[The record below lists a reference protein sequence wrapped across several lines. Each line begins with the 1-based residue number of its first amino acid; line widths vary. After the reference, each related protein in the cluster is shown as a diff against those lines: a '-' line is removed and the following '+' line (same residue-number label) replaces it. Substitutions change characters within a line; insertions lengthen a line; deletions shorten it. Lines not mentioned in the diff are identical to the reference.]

1 MQAPAPV
8 DVAVPGD
15 AAAALRMAAAARGD
29 AIAFIVLGESYA
41 PMLLGTA
48 LRILGDRNA
57 AEAAVYG
64 VLLEAWRSARSFD
77 PLHFS
82 VRIWWTIG
90 VRTAALRA
98 LPEHR
103 STRMASLHDTQITTV
118 DDRTEAAD
126 LGPLR
131 SAVQSAMID
140 LDDDPRGMLQLAY
153 FEGLGAAEI
162 AARSESTADAVRYQV
177 AEGLRK
183 FAAALA
189 GNKAPSG
196 PVGAHE
202 RLAAAYLLGEL
213 APDDAAR
220 FDLGEPLAGLQPTEV
235 TALRDAIHGIALYTF
250 PASPMPQ
257 MRARLL
263 ASITGPERLAPFA
276 DDLGALLSLE
286 PNDTRELLARV
297 DAPHGW
303 RDDAAGLRILPI
315 GTAAAEDRSAET
327 LTDGTGDLDVTM
339 VQRPAWPRDCLVRV
353 APGVA
358 VPSRYPHSEARVLV
372 LQGGLRRGDHEA
384 RPGDIVFWRPGTAL
398 GAAEIEGP
406 ELILA
411 VSATVARRPGRR

>member
-15 AAAALRMAAAARGD
+15 AAAAQRMAAAARGD
-29 AIAFIVLGESYA
+29 AIAYIVLCESYA
-41 PMLLGTA
+41 PMLLGAA
-48 LRILGDRNA
+48 LRILGDRGA

-77 PLHFS
+77 PRRFS

-90 VRTAALRA
+90 ARTAALRA

-131 SAVQSAMID
+131 QAVQSAMID
-140 LDDDPRGMLQLAY
+140 LDDEPRSALQLAY

-162 AARSESTADAVRYQV
+162 AARSQSTADAVRSQV
-177 AEGLRK
+177 ADGLRR

-189 GNKAPSG
+189 AARPSSG
-196 PVGAHE
+196 PIGTHE

-213 APDDAAR
+213 SHDDAAR

-235 TALRDAIHGIALYTF
+235 AGLRDAIHGIALYTF

-276 DDLGALLSLE
+276 DDLGALLGLQSSE
-286 PNDTRELLARV
+286 IRDLLARV

-303 RDDAAGLRILPI
+303 RDDAAGLRYLPI
-315 GTAAAEDRSAET
+315 GTGSEERAET
-327 LTDGTGDLDVTM
+327 LTDVTGDLDVTM

-353 APGVA
+353 APGVG

-372 LQGGLRRGDHEA
+372 LQGGLRRGDHDA

-398 GAAEIEGP
+398 GAAESDGP

-411 VSATVARRPGRR
+411 ISATVTRRPGRR

>member
-1 MQAPAPV
+1 MHAPAPV

-15 AAAALRMAAAARGD
+15 AAAAQRMAAAARGD

-41 PMLLGTA
+41 PMLLGAA
-48 LRILGDRNA
+48 LRILGDRGA
-57 AEAAVYG
+57 AEAAVYS

-77 PLHFS
+77 PRHFS

-90 VRTAALRA
+90 ARTAALRA

-140 LDDDPRGMLQLAY
+140 LDDDPRSALQLAY

-162 AARSESTADAVRYQV
+162 AARSQSTADAVRYEV
-177 AEGLRK
+177 AEGLRR

-189 GNKAPSG
+189 GARPSSG
-196 PVGAHE
+196 PLGAHE

-213 APDDAAR
+213 SADDAAR
-220 FDLGEPLAGLQPTEV
+220 FDLGEPVGGLQATEV
-235 TALRDAIHGIALYTF
+235 AALRDAVHGIALYTF

-263 ASITGPERLAPFA
+263 AAITGPERLAPFA
-276 DDLGALLSLE
+276 DDLGALLGLHSPE
-286 PNDTRELLARV
+286 VRELLARV

-303 RDDAAGLRILPI
+303 RDDAAGLRYLPLET
-315 GTAAAEDRSAET
+315 GTDERAAET
-327 LTDGTGDLDVTM
+327 LTDGAGDLDVTM

-353 APGVA
+353 APGVT

-372 LQGGLRRGDHEA
+372 LQGGLRRGDHDA

-398 GAAEIEGP
+398 GAAEGDGP